1 MSVIEVALK
10 KRVQVSLAISN
21 NPKRANIELLKTRLK
36 SFMGYCRKHRL
47 SSGYVDWLYLV
58 SR

>member
-1 MSVIEVALK
+1 MSVIEVAFK
-10 KRVQVSLAISN
+10 KRVQVSLAVSN
-21 NPKRANIELLKTRLK
+21 KKANIELLKTRLK

>member
-10 KRVQVSLAISN
+10 KRVQVSLAISS
-21 NPKRANIELLKTRLK
+21 NPKKANIELLKTRLK

>member
-21 NPKRANIELLKTRLK
+21 NPKKANIELLKTRLK

-47 SSGYVDWLYLV
+47 SSGSVDWLYLV